1 MKPAKVTTLYS
12 YLYKPK
18 IFMYTFLIMQL
29 IPNSTNTKTITDL
42 REDALGVL
50 NALEKDKLIYV
61 NYKSK
66 PRAVVLD
73 VDQFIQL
80 MEELEDLRDQ
90 VDAKLLA
97 QESRGKGVPLDEVK
111 RKYC

>member
-1 MKPAKVTTLYS
+1 
-12 YLYKPK
+12 
-18 IFMYTFLIMQL
+18 MYTCGSMQL

-42 REDALGVL
+42 RENTLGVL
-50 NALEKDKLIYV
+50 DLLKKDKLVYV

-66 PRAVVLD
+66 PKAVMLD

-97 QESRGKGVPLDEVK
+97 RETRGKGVPLDEVK